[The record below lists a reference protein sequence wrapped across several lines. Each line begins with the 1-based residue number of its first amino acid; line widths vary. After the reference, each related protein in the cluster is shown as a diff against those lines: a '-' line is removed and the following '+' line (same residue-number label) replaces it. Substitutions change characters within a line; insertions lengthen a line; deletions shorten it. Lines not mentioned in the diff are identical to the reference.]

1 MAHLLQ
7 KNSLSTASYGRGVTK
22 EDKVSFLISNF
33 MHFSYSKDEKG
44 IATARDFIDGFIE
57 HEFRLGT
64 STVVRSFPAVV
75 AYPNTK
81 IPISGKKMLNIKKF
95 EVYNRKR

>member
-1 MAHLLQ
+1 
-7 KNSLSTASYGRGVTK
+7 
-22 EDKVSFLISNF
+22 
-33 MHFSYSKDEKG
+33 MHFSYSKVEKG
-44 IATARDFIDGFIE
+44 VLTARDFIDGLIE

-81 IPISGKKMLNIKKF
+81 IPISAKKMLNIKKF
-95 EVYNRKR
+95 ERFIVGKGEEIENFYRQIFEWPTVGGDDDDVNED